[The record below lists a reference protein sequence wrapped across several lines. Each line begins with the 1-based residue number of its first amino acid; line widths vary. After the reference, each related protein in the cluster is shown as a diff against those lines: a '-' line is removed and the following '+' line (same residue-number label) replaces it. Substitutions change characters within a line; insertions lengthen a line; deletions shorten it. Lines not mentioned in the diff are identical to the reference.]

1 MKKSILFA
9 TATALLSAVWVSG
22 VTVFAE
28 ADTFPVTVTDDLG
41 NEVTLEAEPQSIVSL
56 APVNTEI
63 LFALGAGDSVT
74 GRTDYCNY
82 PEEAADVDSIGT
94 YVEPNLELI
103 LSKSPDLVVASGYI
117 DDAIRQQLE
126 DNGTAIFITNANDLE
141 STEKDIETL
150 GKLIGHEADAEEVVK
165 NMEDEWTDLSAELEN
180 VQEQKSAFIDIG
192 SLYSAGPDSML
203 DNSLKLIKVEN
214 VAAGANT
221 AWPQLS
227 TEAVVEADPDVY
239 ISLYSTLEDVQQTA
253 GLSDLACL
261 NEDGGF
267 IYIDGSSVEG
277 DMIQRPGP
285 RYVEGLKVLAES
297 IYPEITDNAAD
308 ADTAESAESENTDGE
323 NADAETAQ
331 N

>member
-1 MKKSILFA
+1 MKKATLFTA
-9 TATALLSAVWVSG
+9 ATALLGAVWVSG
-22 VTVFAE
+22 ATVFAE
-28 ADTFPVTVTDDLG
+28 TDAFPVTVMDDFG
-41 NEVTLEAEPQSIVSL
+41 NEVTLEKAPESIVSL
-56 APVNTEI
+56 APVDTEI

-94 YVEPNLELI
+94 YMEPNMELI
-103 LSKSPDLVVASGYI
+103 LSKSPDLVVASGFI
-117 DDAIRQQLE
+117 DDNIRQQLE
-126 DNGTAIFITNANDLE
+126 ENGTAIFITNASDLE
-141 STEKDIETL
+141 STEKNIETL
-150 GKLIGHEADAEEVVK
+150 GKLIGHDAEAEEVVK

-180 VQEQKSAFIDIG
+180 VKEEKSAFIDIG
-192 SLYSAGPDSML
+192 SLYSAGPSSLL
-203 DNSLKLIKVEN
+203 DNSMQMIKVEN
-214 VAAGANT
+214 VAADADS

-227 TEAVVEADPDVY
+227 AEAVVEANPDVY

-285 RYVEGLKVLAES
+285 RYVEGLKVLAELV
-297 IYPEITDNAAD
+297 YPEI
-308 ADTAESAESENTDGE
+308 AE
-323 NADAETAQ
+323 
-331 N
+331 

>member
-1 MKKSILFA
+1 MKKATLFA
-9 TATALLSAVWVSG
+9 PATALLGAVWVSG
-22 VTVFAE
+22 ATVFAE
-28 ADTFPVTVTDDLG
+28 TDAFPVTVMDDFG
-41 NEVTLEAEPQSIVSL
+41 NEVTLEKAPESIVSL
-56 APVNTEI
+56 APVDTEI

-94 YVEPNLELI
+94 YMEPNMELI
-103 LSKSPDLVVASGYI
+103 LSKSPDLVVASGFI
-117 DDAIRQQLE
+117 DDNIRQQLE
-126 DNGTAIFITNANDLE
+126 ENGTAIFITNASDLE
-141 STEKDIETL
+141 STEKNIETL
-150 GKLIGHEADAEEVVK
+150 GKLIGHDAEAEEVVK

-180 VQEQKSAFIDIG
+180 VKEEKSAFIDIG
-192 SLYSAGPDSML
+192 SLYSAGPSSLL
-203 DNSLKLIKVEN
+203 DNSMQMIKVEN
-214 VAAGANT
+214 VAADADS

-227 TEAVVEADPDVY
+227 AEAVVEANPDVY

-285 RYVEGLKVLAES
+285 RYVEGLKALAEL
-297 IYPEITDNAAD
+297 IYPEI
-308 ADTAESAESENTDGE
+308 AE
-323 NADAETAQ
+323 
-331 N
+331 

>member
-1 MKKSILFA
+1 MKKATLFA
-9 TATALLSAVWVSG
+9 AATALLGAVWVSG
-22 VTVFAE
+22 ATVFAE
-28 ADTFPVTVTDDLG
+28 TDAFPVTVMDDFG
-41 NEVTLEAEPQSIVSL
+41 NEVTLEKAPESIVSL
-56 APVNTEI
+56 APVDTEI

-94 YVEPNLELI
+94 YMEPNMELI
-103 LSKSPDLVVASGYI
+103 LSKSPDLVVASGFI
-117 DDAIRQQLE
+117 DDNIRQQLE
-126 DNGTAIFITNANDLE
+126 ENGTAIFITNASDLE
-141 STEKDIETL
+141 STEKNIEIL
-150 GKLIGHEADAEEVVK
+150 GKLIGHDAEAEEVVK

-180 VQEQKSAFIDIG
+180 VKEEKSAFIDIG
-192 SLYSAGPDSML
+192 SLYSAGPSSLL
-203 DNSLKLIKVEN
+203 DNSMQMIKVEN
-214 VAAGANT
+214 VAADADS

-227 TEAVVEADPDVY
+227 AEAVVEANPDVY

-285 RYVEGLKVLAES
+285 RYVEGLKVLAELV
-297 IYPEITDNAAD
+297 YPEI
-308 ADTAESAESENTDGE
+308 AE
-323 NADAETAQ
+323 
-331 N
+331 